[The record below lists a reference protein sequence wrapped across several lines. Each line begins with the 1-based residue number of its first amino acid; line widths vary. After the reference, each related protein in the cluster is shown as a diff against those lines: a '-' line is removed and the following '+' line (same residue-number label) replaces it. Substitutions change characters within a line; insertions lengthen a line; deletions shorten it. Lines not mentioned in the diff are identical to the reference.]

1 MEAQMLPH
9 KDQVTA
15 AESRLI
21 HAIKASDVNA
31 LDELLHDDLLFI
43 VPGGQTITK
52 AIDLDAHRSGNMVV
66 DEISATTEHINTIG
80 DTAVVT
86 LAIDTKGKMFQQ
98 PIAGKFRYIRVWKL
112 FGDKWKVIAGSCTQ
126 V

>member
-1 MEAQMLPH
+1 MEAQTLLH
-9 KDQVTA
+9 KEQITA
-15 AESRLI
+15 AESRLL
-21 HAIKASDVNA
+21 HAMKSSDVNT

-43 VPGGQTITK
+43 TPGGQTITK

-66 DEISATTEHINTIG
+66 DEISATTEHINMIG

-86 LAIDTKGKMFQQ
+86 IVIDTKGKMFQQ
-98 PIAGKFRYIRVWKL
+98 PIAGKFRYIRVWKR
-112 FGDKWKVIAGSCTQ
+112 FGDQWKVIGGSCTQ